1 MELWIPYN
9 TLNIQNISL
18 QPFHQTEAQK
28 ILIAPLKYTDNNIT
42 LNTVTILSP
51 VLTVIHH
58 DIVTGRIILDAS
70 VAPFFIN
77 KIQTLQETIAYT
89 LCQHQAAFLG
99 MHMDLTVEH
108 FKKMLFSLITNKKLT
123 LFMGGSARYVP
134 VHTKD
139 GVTAGVHEEFVAGQ
153 KLRIAFQL
161 QGVSI
166 LANTQINPQQ
176 ILEGQSLFRIR
187 FQQAMKGIFV
197 V

>member
-1 MELWIPYN
+1 
-9 TLNIQNISL
+9 
-18 QPFHQTEAQK
+18 
-28 ILIAPLKYTDNNIT
+28 
-42 LNTVTILSP
+42 
-51 VLTVIHH
+51 
-58 DIVTGRIILDAS
+58 
-70 VAPFFIN
+70 
-77 KIQTLQETIAYT
+77 
-89 LCQHQAAFLG
+89 
-99 MHMDLTVEH
+99 MDLTVEH

-134 VHTKD
+134 VHQKD
-139 GVTAGVHEEFVAGQ
+139 GTVAPGVREEFVAGQ
-153 KLRIAFQL
+153 KLRVAFQL